1 MKVIGYSI
9 VVIGLAM
16 MIYAWQIQRVLLQP
30 ERRFPSP
37 ETGQIHRVEV
47 KGVPT
52 YATQLEFWAQT
63 ASFPVG
69 CILLLCGGAIAQR
82 RKGNFPGS
90 NA

>member
-9 VVIGLAM
+9 AVIGFAM
-16 MIYAWQIQRVLLQP
+16 MICAWQIERVLLQP
-30 ERRFPSP
+30 ERRVPNP
-37 ETGQIHRVEV
+37 EAGQTYRVEV
-47 KGVPT
+47 KGVSV
-52 YATQLEFWAQT
+52 YATQPESWTQT
-63 ASFPVG
+63 VSFPVG